1 MFVDLFAPLVFSIYS
16 GSGVRFF
23 IFCVR
28 LFCMFFYSVDFLLCW
43 LKIFLCI
50 FCRILLPLFVFN
62 LNCSHSVCVLREFF
76 KKVFLLVVFVI
87 NNIPSTHSRQPK
99 NQVEK
104 SIHDNN
110 IDIDDIVPTTNKTK
124 LKHSQKR
131 AKKKMRT
138 RKCRSRH
145 PFRRFSSLS
154 SFYSVPQKVSSGF
167 FHFLC
172 HSHRCRCC
180 R

>member
-1 MFVDLFAPLVFSIYS
+1 M
-16 GSGVRFF
+16 
-23 IFCVR
+23 
-28 LFCMFFYSVDFLLCW
+28 
-43 LKIFLCI
+43 
-50 FCRILLPLFVFN
+50 FN

-131 AKKKMRT
+131 AKKKNANKKMQIET
-138 RKCRSRH
+138 
-145 PFRRFSSLS
+145 PVS
-154 SFYSVPQKVSSGF
+154 SFFLVVVFLLCSTKSFERF
-167 FHFLC
+167 FSLFMPFTSLPLL
-172 HSHRCRCC
+172 SLNSFYCC
-180 R
+180 CCFIFVAIVC